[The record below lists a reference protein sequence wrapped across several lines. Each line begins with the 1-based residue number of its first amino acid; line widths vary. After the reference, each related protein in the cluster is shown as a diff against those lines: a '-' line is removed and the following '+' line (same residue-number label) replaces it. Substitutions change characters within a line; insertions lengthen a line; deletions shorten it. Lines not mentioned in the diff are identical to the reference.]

1 MEFLKSLRSTKC
13 NLYSYFFFL
22 TNHTKFEPDTIYQ
35 ICMYLLTCCNMQMN
49 TDESC
54 LKTFIFQS
62 LDDFEFLKVLG
73 KGTFGKVI
81 LCKEKQT
88 AHLLAI
94 KILKKQVI
102 IQKVRNY
109 SYQCSS
115 ILQICNYI
123 HVDLQFKKQNT
134 SCRTIALI
142 FYVFFIL

>member
-1 MEFLKSLRSTKC
+1 MNIDCILYFVNFSGIPYPIKVVRVAHIHFL
-13 NLYSYFFFL
+13 
-22 TNHTKFEPDTIYQ
+22 
-35 ICMYLLTCCNMQMN
+35 
-49 TDESC
+49 
-54 LKTFIFQS
+54 QS

-109 SYQCSS
+109 SY
-115 ILQICNYI
+115 
-123 HVDLQFKKQNT
+123 
-134 SCRTIALI
+134 
-142 FYVFFIL
+142 